1 MNRILLK
8 KALDDA
14 KWLLLGCGLVITA
27 FCWVRV
33 WLVSRLD
40 TARFQNILD
49 NIPDTWKRFA
59 SVDFEWLI
67 TYAGRIAVTF
77 DEPIVVFGVSIWAI
91 ARGSDCISG
100 EIGRGTMEMLL
111 AQPVSRLQ
119 LLVSHATVTLA
130 GVLLLA
136 SAAWLG
142 IYGGLHTNAVKQE
155 VTPSWSMPFPLPLI
169 GKEIPKPFAKPQ
181 QQSTPMSELVDAR
194 VFIPGAANVFSLGV
208 FLAGLTTL
216 ASSCDRYRWRT
227 IGVVVSLYVVEIIVK
242 IIARGVD
249 YLSWLQYGS
258 VFSAYEPQRLVQMA
272 DRDAGAAWKL
282 LLFDNQGAFESL
294 GPLGH
299 HLILIGLGVA
309 CYVAAGVIFI
319 RRDLPAPL

>member
-1 MNRILLK
+1 VNRILLK
-8 KALDDA
+8 KAFDDA
-14 KWLLLGCGLVITA
+14 KWLLLGCGLVILA

-40 TARFQNILD
+40 TARFQAILD

-59 SVDFEWLI
+59 SVDIEWMV

-77 DEPIVVFGVSIWAI
+77 DEPIVVFGMSIWAI
-91 ARGSDCISG
+91 ARASDCVSG
-100 EIGRGTMEMLL
+100 ELGRGTMEMLL

-119 LLVSHATVTLA
+119 LLLSHATVTLA
-130 GVLLLA
+130 GVLILA

-142 IYGGLHTNAVKQE
+142 IYGGLHTNSVKQE
-155 VTPSWSMPFPLPLI
+155 VTPSWTLPIPLPLI
-169 GKEIPKPFAKPQ
+169 GKEIPKPLAEPQ
-181 QQSTPMSELVDAR
+181 QRVTPMSELVDAR
-194 VFIPGAANVFSLGV
+194 LFIPASANVFSLGV

-216 ASSCDRYRWRT
+216 ASALDRYRWRT

-242 IIARGVD
+242 IIGRGVD
-249 YLSWLQYGS
+249 YLWWLEFGS

-272 DRDAGAAWKL
+272 DRDAGAAWSL
-282 LLFDNQGAFESL
+282 LIYDKQGAIETL

-299 HLILIGLGVA
+299 CLILISLGVA
-309 CYVAAGVIFI
+309 CYIAAGIVFS